1 MKITRF
7 VTGPLSVN
15 TWCVPLDSRR
25 IMVVDPGGSADLIIA
40 HLAEL
45 GAQLSL
51 VLLTHGHFDHIAALL
66 ALIRAF
72 PSAEIAI
79 HREDAHS
86 LGEGAL
92 ERHYSFFEEIGA
104 GSVIRRYR
112 DALPAATRLIAEG
125 DEFDGWRVLHT
136 PGHSPGS
143 VCLYNGAESTLLSG
157 DTLFNAGQGRTD
169 TPGGDEDAMSRSL
182 ARLSAL
188 PPETAVLPGHG
199 PATTIER
206 EF

>member
-45 GAQLSL
+45 GAELSL
-51 VLLTHGHFDHIAALL
+51 VLLTHGHFDHIAALP
-66 ALIRAF
+66 ALIKAF
-72 PSAEIAI
+72 PDAEIAI
-79 HREDAHS
+79 HSADAGA

-92 ERHYSFFEEIGA
+92 ERHHSFFEEIGG
-104 GSVIRRYR
+104 GSFIRRYR
-112 DALPAATRLIAEG
+112 DALPPAGRLLAEG
-125 DEFDGWRVLHT
+125 DMIEGWRVLHT

-143 VCLYNGAESTLLSG
+143 ICLYNEGERTLLSG
-157 DTLFNAGQGRTD
+157 DTLFSAGQGRTD
-169 TPGGDEDAMSRSL
+169 TPGGDEAAMERSL
-182 ARLSAL
+182 IRLSAL
-188 PPETAVLPGHG
+188 PPDTAVLPGHG
-199 PATTIER
+199 PSTAIER